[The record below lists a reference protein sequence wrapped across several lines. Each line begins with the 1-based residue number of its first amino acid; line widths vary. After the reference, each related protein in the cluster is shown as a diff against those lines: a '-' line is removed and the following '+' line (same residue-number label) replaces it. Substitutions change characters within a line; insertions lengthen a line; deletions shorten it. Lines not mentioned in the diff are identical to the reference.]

1 MTMTRFFAVI
11 FFTFTGCWATLS
23 EAQQRWPSKQIRI
36 VVPFPAG
43 GSPDTVARLIGEV
56 IQRTSGH
63 AVVIDNKPGALG
75 MLGADAVIR
84 EKPDGHTLLVTINSF
99 FTLTPYVTKLTIDPM
114 TEFLPIVET
123 SRNTLV
129 LTGNI
134 AFPPKTL
141 PELVSYVKANPGKVS
156 FASYSPATVSHLAGL
171 MLNDSAGM
179 DMAHVGYKGTGPAQ
193 IDLIG
198 GHIPVMVDAMSSAV
212 APIRDGRVRAYAVNS
227 PARHPLAPAVPTFRE
242 MGYADLEVLTAW
254 VGVFASKNTPKE
266 IVSDIAAAIGLAL
279 QDEGVR
285 TRMNQLGYFAPN
297 SRSPQEL
304 REALQVEGRK
314 LREIVAKKGITL
326 TP

>member
-1 MTMTRFFAVI
+1 
-11 FFTFTGCWATLS
+11 
-23 EAQQRWPSKQIRI
+23 
-36 VVPFPAG
+36 
-43 GSPDTVARLIGEV
+43 
-56 IQRTSGH
+56 
-63 AVVIDNKPGALG
+63 

-171 MLNDSAGM
+171 MLNDSAGI

-198 GHIPVMVDAMSSAV
+198 GHIPVMVDAMSSAL
-212 APIRDGRVRAYAVNS
+212 APVRDGRVRAYAVNS

-242 MGYADLEVLTAW
+242 MGYTDLEVLTAW

>member
-1 MTMTRFFAVI
+1 MTRAKFFSVI
-11 FFTFTGCWATLS
+11 FTAIIGCWINFS
-23 EAQQRWPSKQIRI
+23 DAQQRWPTKQVRI
-36 VVPFPAG
+36 IVPFPAG
-43 GSPDTVARLIGEV
+43 GSPDIVARQIGEV
-56 IQRTSGH
+56 MQRTSGH
-63 AVVIDNKPGALG
+63 PVVIENKPGALG
-75 MLGADAVIR
+75 VIGADAVTR

-99 FTLTPYVTKLTIDPM
+99 FTLTAYVTKLPIDPM
-114 TEFLPIVET
+114 GEFVPIVET

-134 AFPPKTL
+134 TFPPKTL
-141 PELVSYVKANPGKVS
+141 PELVSYVRANPGKVS

-171 MLNDSAGM
+171 MLNDLTGM

-193 IDLIG
+193 TDLIG
-198 GHIPVMVDAMSSAV
+198 GHIPVMVDAMNSAL

-227 PARHPLAPAVPTFRE
+227 PTRHPLAPSVPTFRE
-242 MGYADLEVLTAW
+242 MGYTDLEVLTAW

-266 IVSDIAAAIGLAL
+266 IVTDIATAIGLAL

-285 TRMNQLGYFAPN
+285 MRMNQLGYFAPI

-304 REALQVEGRK
+304 REALQVEARK